1 MTEELWDTYADA
13 IIECEIDGQVQCLR
27 GPNAE
32 RLPARAPLFV
42 LTAHNPG
49 GVTRDQVINDAA
61 ERTLEQDLTSDGLTF
76 WPATGRSPDASWS
89 EPGVAVIG
97 LDRSRACEIG
107 NRYGQLGVF
116 ELTEDE
122 VHVVRCL
129 DSEVVRTRERA

>member
-13 IIECEIDGQVQCLR
+13 IIECVIDCQVRCLR
-27 GPNAE
+27 GPNAD
-32 RLPARAPLFV
+32 RLPGRAPLFV

-49 GVTRDQVINDAA
+49 GVTRDQVVNDAA
-61 ERTLEQDLTSDGLTF
+61 ERTLQEDLRSDGLTF

-89 EPGVAVIG
+89 EPGVAVVG
-97 LDRSRACEIG
+97 LDRCRACEIG

-122 VHVVRCL
+122 IHVVRCL
-129 DSEVVRTRERA
+129 DGEVVRTRERA